1 MPGFEPCA
9 VIITLCYASSPESP
23 PHSITAHCT
32 LFHKAPLCG
41 LSPCSAPCHYRDFP
55 VTHSPIM
62 SPGLDRSHPPCFV
75 DNTNALLCRSQGLDW
90 KRLRWIHFRAICQ
103 QSTRLRSRENCC
115 SIVGERL
122 EYMGS
127 LLGRQSTWP
136 CAWSSTWQST
146 SPALSPSHRYLRAQ
160 WTPLGRTALANPCI
174 ERQCASTPS
183 CLCCAV
189 LCSVPPHTTCL
200 LCCFLRLL
208 CYVLLLRVCCT
219 TFYASCVVVFCLYV
233 PLV

>member
-1 MPGFEPCA
+1 MQSSLSLPRLSCHSFPNHEPG
-9 VIITLCYASSPESP
+9 IGSQP
-23 PHSITAHCT
+23 PSM
-32 LFHKAPLCG
+32 LCG
-41 LSPCSAPCHYRDFP
+41 QYKC
-55 VTHSPIM
+55 V
-62 SPGLDRSHPPCFV
+62 
-75 DNTNALLCRSQGLDW
+75 ALLRLDW
-90 KRLRWIHFRAICQ
+90 KRLRWIHFLAICQ